1 MGGPFKYDGLV
12 WPPMPGICPDPEQK
26 FKDICDL
33 ECRDS
38 DVFVCSFPK
47 AGNYI
52 RDSVKHHNLNPNSI
66 SNPYCG
72 HEIKKCDLFSKT
84 LQWGHNLLCL

>member
-1 MGGPFKYDGLV
+1 MNFIHCRNFMEISEKMKSMGGPFKYDGLV

-26 FKDICDL
+26 FKDICEL

-47 AGNYI
+47 AGNYT
-52 RDSVKHHNLNPNSI
+52 SYN
-66 SNPYCG
+66 
-72 HEIKKCDLFSKT
+72 
-84 LQWGHNLLCL
+84 

>member
-1 MGGPFKYDGLV
+1 MNFIHCRSFKEISEKMKSMGGPFKYDGLV

-52 RDSVKHHNLNPNSI
+52 R
-66 SNPYCG
+66 
-72 HEIKKCDLFSKT
+72 
-84 LQWGHNLLCL
+84 